1 MLFSF
6 SGLKL
11 PPHHLARRGG
21 LCDYKECQFGVPIWR
36 ANFCFPTSPSLSTLP
51 TTIMPLHRIYVPS
64 NLYSDQDKQEWSKE
78 ITGFY
83 TKVSST
89 DVSQSYNFLSA
100 DVQCSLPLAQAN
112 MPAFYVVVIFVEVPT
127 TNFFIGGLNH
137 QERSKEFKPFVRW
150 TIEHLAAHSKSTEH
164 RKAMMNAIDSA
175 GEKWLKARNYDWEV
189 TVNEPSQ
196 ELWKIVS
203 CLIKIFAR
211 DFILLGKQS
220 LNPTSPSSVSSSHS
234 VFRAESSHPS

>member
-1 MLFSF
+1 
-6 SGLKL
+6 
-11 PPHHLARRGG
+11 
-21 LCDYKECQFGVPIWR
+21 
-36 ANFCFPTSPSLSTLP
+36 
-51 TTIMPLHRIYVPS
+51 
-64 NLYSDQDKQEWSKE
+64 
-78 ITGFY
+78 
-83 TKVSST
+83 
-89 DVSQSYNFLSA
+89 
-100 DVQCSLPLAQAN
+100 

-203 CLIKIFAR
+203 CLVKFFA
-211 DFILLGKQS
+211 
-220 LNPTSPSSVSSSHS
+220 
-234 VFRAESSHPS
+234 